1 MALPE
6 TAPSR
11 AAAYLLLDV
20 AGQTCALPR
29 EAVREVLPLPDLFQP
44 PTGGSWLA
52 GFLNLG
58 GAPVPVID
66 LARLFSLRAGRSEP
80 GPYAHLVLVAEG
92 ARALLVDRASDLVS
106 VPPEAVRPVEPGQT
120 LNGCVAAEVTVRGR
134 LVHALSLARILT
146 QEESGRLDALARAA
160 RARLADLPTA

>member
-6 TAPSR
+6 TASNR
-11 AAAYLLLDV
+11 ASSYLLLDV

-44 PTGGSWLA
+44 PSGGSWLA

-58 GAPVPVID
+58 GNPVPVID
-66 LARLFSLRAGRSEP
+66 LARLFGLRAGRADP
-80 GPYAHLVLVAEG
+80 GLYAHLVLAADG
-92 ARALLVDRASDLVS
+92 SRALLVDRASDLVG
-106 VPPEAVRPVEPGQT
+106 VPAEAVRAVEPGQT
-120 LNGCVAAEVTVRGR
+120 LNGCVEAEITVRGR

-146 QEESGRLDALARAA
+146 EEEGGRVEALAVAA
-160 RARLADLPTA
+160 RARLADLPAA